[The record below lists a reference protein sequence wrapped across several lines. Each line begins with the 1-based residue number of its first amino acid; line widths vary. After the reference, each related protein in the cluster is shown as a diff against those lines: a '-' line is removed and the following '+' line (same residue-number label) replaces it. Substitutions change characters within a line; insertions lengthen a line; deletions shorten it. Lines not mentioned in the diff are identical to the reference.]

1 MLRTCI
7 GLALGAA
14 LAVGLSLARR
24 PATAADG
31 TTGPQVSLQVQLE
44 KGLRAMRPQ
53 EFDFLAVVE
62 QQVED
67 GELSADL
74 VNTAFL
80 WARRKPQYRVQ
91 YFEKALLQLANR
103 AGVTIDTGGVSSFN
117 PGFNR
122 GTK

>member
-14 LAVGLSLARR
+14 LLAGLTLARR

-31 TTGPQVSLQVQLE
+31 TTGPQVTLKVQLE

-62 QQVED
+62 QQVGD
-67 GELSADL
+67 GDLPADL

-80 WARRKPQYRVQ
+80 WARRRPQYRVQ
-91 YFEKALLQLANR
+91 FFEKALRQLTKR
-103 AGVTIDTGGVSSFN
+103 AGVAFDTGGASSFN
-117 PGFNR
+117 KGFNR